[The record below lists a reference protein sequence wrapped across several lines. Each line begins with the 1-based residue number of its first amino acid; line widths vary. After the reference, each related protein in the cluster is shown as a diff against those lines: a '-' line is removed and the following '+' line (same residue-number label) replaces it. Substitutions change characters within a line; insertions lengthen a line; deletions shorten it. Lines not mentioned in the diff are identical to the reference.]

1 MNSNSIITK
10 GMSKTVI
17 NNQLIEDKQYMG
29 TYDGE
34 KGKLLMRNGNEGV
47 YVELTNNDLA
57 NIFDNKHFG
66 EKNKKSID
74 RKLKS
79 LLKKHRTLKNP
90 VAGKKKRRKTR
101 IKNNKKQIKRR
112 KMQTKR
118 KRRKRKKIRSSY
130 KKLITPKNPLF

>member
-1 MNSNSIITK
+1 MNSIITQ

-47 YVELTNNDLA
+47 YVELNNNDLA
-57 NIFDNKHFG
+57 NIFNNKDFG
-66 EKNKKSID
+66 EKNKKPID
-74 RKLKS
+74 GKLKS

-90 VAGKKKRRKTR
+90 VAGKKKRRKS
-101 IKNNKKQIKRR
+101 KNKRTKKQKKRR
-112 KMQTKR
+112 KKQTK
-118 KRRKRKKIRSSY
+118 KRRRRKIRSSY
-130 KKLITPKNPLF
+130 KKMITPKNNLFN

>member
-1 MNSNSIITK
+1 MNSIITQ
-10 GMSKTVI
+10 GMSKTMI

-34 KGKLLMRNGNEGV
+34 KGKLLMRNGNEGL
-47 YVELTNNDLA
+47 YVELNNNDLA
-57 NIFDNKHFG
+57 NIFNNKDFG
-66 EKNKKSID
+66 EKNKKPID

-101 IKNNKKQIKRR
+101 NKRKKKEKKRR
-112 KMQTKR
+112 KNQTKKR
-118 KRRKRKKIRSSY
+118 KRRKIRSSY
-130 KKLITPKNPLF
+130 KKIITPKSNLFN